1 MVFWSAVTAC
11 LCVSARRPGVTARH
25 AKGRFDVANIDM
37 VDVLH
42 IVSSE

>member
-1 MVFWSAVTAC
+1 MNSTKLEHSHGFLECSDRVA
-11 LCVSARRPGVTARH
+11 ARH